1 MLCYKQEKPTKIKYN
16 LFKIKKKHKNKE
28 KSDGFGSD
36 FCLKTLLLLAETARF
51 AKKQFLMRETEF
63 ECICAMICD
72 GNYEPADIPTAL
84 DNLFYERFG
93 MSCSDV
99 VSAFSMH

>member
-1 MLCYKQEKPTKIKYN
+1 MLCYKQEKPKKIKYN

-51 AKKQFLMRETEF
+51 AKNNFL
-63 ECICAMICD
+63 
-72 GNYEPADIPTAL
+72 
-84 DNLFYERFG
+84 
-93 MSCSDV
+93 
-99 VSAFSMH
+99 

>member
-1 MLCYKQEKPTKIKYN
+1 MLRYKQENPTKIKQN

-51 AKKQFLMRETEF
+51 AEKEL
-63 ECICAMICD
+63 
-72 GNYEPADIPTAL
+72 L
-84 DNLFYERFG
+84 
-93 MSCSDV
+93 
-99 VSAFSMH
+99 